1 MTDMEI
7 PIREYSAPGAGVR
20 EMGPGTRPRGTS
32 RRAYIAAALVL
43 AGAVIVAGF
52 ARSST
57 GGSQPATS
65 NVVGSAAGL
74 QSDYVKVVNQVGPS
88 VVEIQTSQGLGSG
101 IVFDSNGDI
110 VTNAHVTAGATAFT
124 VTLPD
129 GRELSATLVGASTA
143 DDLAVVHVA
152 ASGLQPATFAD
163 SSKLVVG
170 DIVLAVGNPLGLQST
185 VTEGIVSALGRSVP
199 ESNTV
204 TLPNVIQTSA
214 AINPGNSGGALVDLN
229 GSVVGIPT
237 LAASD
242 PQMGGAAVGIGFAI
256 PSSVVSNIA
265 NQLIT
270 YGKVVN
276 AQPA

>member
-1 MTDMEI
+1 M
-7 PIREYSAPGAGVR
+7 
-20 EMGPGTRPRGTS
+20 
-32 RRAYIAAALVL
+32 
-43 AGAVIVAGF
+43 
-52 ARSST
+52 
-57 GGSQPATS
+57 
-65 NVVGSAAGL
+65 
-74 QSDYVKVVNQVGPS
+74 
-88 VVEIQTSQGLGSG
+88 
-101 IVFDSNGDI
+101 
-110 VTNAHVTAGATAFT
+110 
-124 VTLPD
+124 
-129 GRELSATLVGASTA
+129 STA
-143 DDLAVVHVA
+143 DDLAVVHVPA
-152 ASGLQPATFAD
+152 TGLQPATFAD

-199 ESNTV
+199 ESATV

-237 LAASD
+237 LALSD